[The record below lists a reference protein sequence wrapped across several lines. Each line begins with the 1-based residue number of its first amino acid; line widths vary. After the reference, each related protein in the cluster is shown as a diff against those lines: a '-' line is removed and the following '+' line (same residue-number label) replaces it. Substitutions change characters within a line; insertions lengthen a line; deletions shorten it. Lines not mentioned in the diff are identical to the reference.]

1 VTFVVVIIS
10 NFNEKICFS
19 HFTCAVRLGFMI
31 VLRSELA

>member
-1 VTFVVVIIS
+1 L
-10 NFNEKICFS
+10 NFNEFFFVFL